1 MEAEVKRDAGQPGA
15 EVLSHEAG
23 CQCAPCRAFW
33 WELFVVRD
41 ERSVMTGME
50 EEKV

>member
-1 MEAEVKRDAGQPGA
+1 MENKTETQVLDV

-23 CQCAPCRAFW
+23 CQCAPCKAFW

-41 ERSVMTGME
+41 ERSVMTGE
-50 EEKV
+50 VE